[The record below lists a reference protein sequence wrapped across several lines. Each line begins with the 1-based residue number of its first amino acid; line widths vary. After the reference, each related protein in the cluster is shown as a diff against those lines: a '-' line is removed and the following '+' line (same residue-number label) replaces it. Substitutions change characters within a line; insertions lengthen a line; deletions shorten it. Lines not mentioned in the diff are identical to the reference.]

1 MIRLKDVFNTNS
13 YMILKLIKKNIACYG
28 VRDQSGFLAWMLGI
42 VISCI
47 TGYNHKKY
55 WHRRE
60 YVVNCQKGFFFKKLF
75 YLLYIKRVDARHLS
89 STGTMLNIGNNWI
102 APPNLPH
109 GLNRII
115 IGHDAKIGRNVT
127 IFQGVTVSHGG
138 CSIGDNVLLGANC
151 VILSGVHVGNNA
163 KIGANCVVVNDVPD
177 GATCVIQKP
186 RIIMVDKDTEK
197 VDM

>member
-1 MIRLKDVFNTNS
+1 MQTLMK
-13 YMILKLIKKNIACYG
+13 KIKEIIAYYG

-60 YVVNCQKGFFFKKLF
+60 YVVNCQKGFFLKKLF

-102 APPNLPH
+102 TPPDRPKTL
-109 GLNRII
+109 
-115 IGHDAKIGRNVT
+115 
-127 IFQGVTVSHGG
+127 IF
-138 CSIGDNVLLGANC
+138 CC
-151 VILSGVHVGNNA
+151 LSLF
-163 KIGANCVVVNDVPD
+163 
-177 GATCVIQKP
+177 
-186 RIIMVDKDTEK
+186 
-197 VDM
+197 